1 MGVGLRIER
10 GRSKPLLLS
19 LNLGFTKQ
27 DPGTPKLIR
36 LVRVGSGNLKIESL
50 HFERQDIIT
59 EESQQ
64 TVQHLIEECDPWG
77 KFFNNVQRRETTH
90 DC

>member
-19 LNLGFTKQ
+19 LNLSLTKQ
-27 DPGTPKLIR
+27 DTDTPKLIR

-59 EESQQ
+59 EETQQ
-64 TVQHLIEECDPWG
+64 TVQHLIEECDPLG
-77 KFFNNVQRRETTH
+77 KVF
-90 DC
+90 